1 MNGPLVAQI
10 SQELQVAADRLLPVL
25 GMDLADLARERI
37 LAYAPV
43 LAAQLG
49 SGDDNLVA
57 ETVID
62 LMHAIWGQADP
73 PPEWWRTPLGRLVA
87 GSIGRDDAE
96 AVTPSVA
103 AAMLGV
109 SRGRVYQL
117 IEAGKLDRHPDGG
130 VLRSD
135 ILQRLAARP
144 Q

>member
-1 MNGPLVAQI
+1 MSGPLVAQI

-87 GSIGRDDAE
+87 GSIGR
-96 AVTPSVA
+96 PPCS
-103 AAMLGV
+103 G
-109 SRGRVYQL
+109 
-117 IEAGKLDRHPDGG
+117 
-130 VLRSD
+130 
-135 ILQRLAARP
+135 
-144 Q
+144 